1 MVLDKRFP
9 PDSRV
14 ENEAGM
20 LIQAGH
26 SVLIICYPAGG
37 HNHSNHK
44 GIKLVE
50 INRPKKWIRNGRAL
64 VGSIFD
70 FYTKKWTAFIY
81 QFIQDHK
88 IDILHVH
95 DLYMALAAI
104 RAAGKSGVPI
114 IVDLHENYP
123 AAIRTYNWA
132 NKMPQKIFVRPQQW
146 SSLEERIFRQID
158 GLIVLSEYYK
168 NRLMQR
174 YPFLNESQFVV
185 YPNLPSIKEFE
196 QYPILDDLIDTSGRF
211 TLLYFGAIAERRG
224 IFTVLEALPRL
235 IAKIPEI
242 LVLLIGPVDKADQTR
257 FKNYLHN
264 PELQG
269 HIIHY
274 RWKDIRYLPSY
285 ITKSDVCLSPII
297 KNEQHESGVANKIF
311 QYMLFEK
318 PLLVSNCVPQEQVVV
333 DNHCGLSFR
342 SENVAD
348 FVQKT
353 LELYRTKDL
362 YRSFGKNGR
371 KIVEEK
377 YCVESYK
384 NHYLDEYEKVLE
396 IQKDHNNEFV

>member
-1 MVLDKRFP
+1 
-9 PDSRV
+9 
-14 ENEAGM
+14 M
-20 LIQAGH
+20 LIQAGY
-26 SVLIICYPAGG
+26 SVLIVCYPASG

-64 VGSIFD
+64 IGSILD
-70 FYTKKWTAFIY
+70 VYTKKWASYIH
-81 QFIQDHK
+81 QFIEDNK

-104 RAAGKSGVPI
+104 QAAGKSGVPI

-132 NKMPQKIFVRPQQW
+132 NKLPHKILVRPQQW
-146 SSLEERIFRQID
+146 RSLEERIFRQID

-168 NRLMQR
+168 NQLMQR

-235 IAKIPEI
+235 VAKIPEI

-318 PLLVSNCVPQEQVVV
+318 PLLVSNCVPQEEIVNKYQ
-333 DNHCGLSFR
+333 CGLSFE
-342 SENVAD
+342 SQSTGDLIE
-348 FVQKT
+348 KT
-353 LELYRTKDL
+353 LILYNNRNLRQTI
-362 YRSFGKNGR
+362 GKNGR
-371 KIVEEK
+371 TAVLEKYNVEEYSK
-377 YCVESYK
+377 YYIEQYQIIYNSMRK
-384 NHYLDEYEKVLE
+384 
-396 IQKDHNNEFV
+396 

>member
-1 MVLDKRFP
+1 MRIGMVLDKRFP
-9 PDSRV
+9 PDARV

-20 LIQAGH
+20 LIQAGY
-26 SVLIICYPAGG
+26 SVLIVCYPASG

-64 VGSIFD
+64 IGSILD
-70 FYTKKWTAFIY
+70 VYTKKWASYIH
-81 QFIQDHK
+81 QFIEDNK

-104 RAAGKSGVPI
+104 QAAGKSGVPI

-132 NKMPQKIFVRPQQW
+132 NKLPHKILVRPQQW
-146 SSLEERIFRQID
+146 RSLEERIFRQID

-168 NRLMQR
+168 NQLMQR

-235 IAKIPEI
+235 VAKIPEI

-318 PLLVSNCVPQEQVVV
+318 PLLVSNCVPQEEIVNKYQ
-333 DNHCGLSFR
+333 CGLSFE
-342 SENVAD
+342 SQSTGDLIE
-348 FVQKT
+348 KT
-353 LELYRTKDL
+353 LILYNNRNLRQTI
-362 YRSFGKNGR
+362 GKNGR
-371 KIVEEK
+371 TAVLEKYNVEEYSK
-377 YCVESYK
+377 YYIEQYQIIYNSMRK
-384 NHYLDEYEKVLE
+384 
-396 IQKDHNNEFV
+396 